1 MKKSIQEQL
10 KSGLPVDCTAKEMMT
25 AIEARNRISSNAE
38 VGTLLQKL
46 FNMKYDGTAGVR
58 DYVLRMVNLKTK
70 LQALSVTIPDAC
82 IVHQALNT
90 LPPDFGII
98 KTNYNSQ
105 DETWSVNDLIA
116 RVVAEEEK
124 LKKEK
129 EHMALYAASYHKKKN
144 KKFKSRTHKG
154 TQETTSQS
162 DNMGPKKTFLKKDGD
177 RCFFCKKKGHM
188 KKECAKFKA
197 WMSKRGLT
205 GNDFL
210 TLVCES
216 NLSEAPSS
224 SWWLDSGATNHVAF
238 TIQGFINRRKPNKD
252 ESKLTMGNNEK
263 ADVMF
268 VGDVILILD
277 SGFKLMLKDTF
288 YVPSFRRNLVSV
300 SCLDSYDYSF
310 KIKSNVISIFL
321 NSNKVGYCHMSNGLY
336 RLSLS
341 PNDIY
346 VAYTAEKVVS
356 KRPLPKEE
364 SYALWH
370 KRLGHISKD
379 RVERLIKTNILPALK
394 NDLEICVDCCR
405 GKMTKLRKKTAV
417 QSSDLLDVIHTD
429 ISGPYKTTLCRN
441 FYFITFIDDY
451 SRYGYLYLIKE
462 KAESLDKFKIFWTEV
477 EKQLVKVIKVV
488 RSDRGGEYYG
498 KHGDAGQLKGSF
510 AKYLED
516 SGIVAQF
523 TMPGSPEQNGIVKRR
538 NRTLMEM
545 VRSMISRTNLPGFL
559 WGEALKT
566 ALYILNRV
574 PTKVVPLTPFELWIG
589 RKPSLNHL
597 KVWGCPAEVKL
608 YNPTL
613 SKLDSRTTR
622 CYFVSYPEHS
632 KGYRFY
638 NPNGGTRIVESQ
650 TAKLLEFDVAEE
662 CSCSQTIEDNS
673 TVGNMVSLSP
683 PIQIIVGT
691 STHHIEPVETRD
703 PVVETAPN
711 EVHQGSQVHDIG
723 SVTNPITYE
732 EAVSCP
738 QSELWLDA
746 MRDEIQSMRH
756 NGVWELVELP
766 EGHRPIGYKWVYKT
780 KRDHKGKIEKF
791 KARLVAK
798 GFTQREGVDY
808 EATLSPV
815 SSKDSFR
822 VIMALVAHFDMELHQ
837 MDVKTVFLNGDL
849 NEEVYMIQPEGF
861 VGNDS
866 SKLVCRLKKSI
877 YGLKQA
883 SRQWYLK
890 FHSVVA
896 SYGFVENKVDQCIYC
911 KVSGRKF
918 IFLILYVDDILL
930 ASSDLGL
937 LHETKRMFSKNLI

>member
-1 MKKSIQEQL
+1 M
-10 KSGLPVDCTAKEMMT
+10 A

-58 DYVLRMVNLKTK
+58 DYVLRMVDLKTK

-116 RVVAEEEK
+116 RVVAEEDK

-129 EHMALYAASYHKKKN
+129 EHLALYASSSHKKKN

-154 TQETTSQS
+154 TQETTGQS
-162 DNMGPKKTFLKKDGD
+162 DNMGPNKTFLKNDGD

-205 GNDFL
+205 SNDSL

-252 ESKLTMGNNEK
+252 ESKLTVGNNEK

-310 KIKSNVISIFL
+310 EIKSNVISIFL
-321 NSNKVGYCHMSNGLY
+321 NSNKVGCCHMSNGLY

-341 PNDIY
+341 PNDVY

-405 GKMTKLRKKTAV
+405 GKMTKIRKKTAV
-417 QSSDLLDVIHTD
+417 RSSDLLDVIHTD
-429 ISGPYKTTLCRN
+429 ISGPYTATLCRN

-451 SRYGYLYLIKE
+451 SRYGYLY
-462 KAESLDKFKIFWTEV
+462 
-477 EKQLVKVIKVV
+477 
-488 RSDRGGEYYG
+488 
-498 KHGDAGQLKGSF
+498 
-510 AKYLED
+510 
-516 SGIVAQF
+516 
-523 TMPGSPEQNGIVKRR
+523 
-538 NRTLMEM
+538 
-545 VRSMISRTNLPGFL
+545 
-559 WGEALKT
+559 
-566 ALYILNRV
+566 
-574 PTKVVPLTPFELWIG
+574 
-589 RKPSLNHL
+589 
-597 KVWGCPAEVKL
+597 
-608 YNPTL
+608 
-613 SKLDSRTTR
+613 
-622 CYFVSYPEHS
+622 
-632 KGYRFY
+632 
-638 NPNGGTRIVESQ
+638 
-650 TAKLLEFDVAEE
+650 
-662 CSCSQTIEDNS
+662 
-673 TVGNMVSLSP
+673 
-683 PIQIIVGT
+683 
-691 STHHIEPVETRD
+691 
-703 PVVETAPN
+703 
-711 EVHQGSQVHDIG
+711 
-723 SVTNPITYE
+723 
-732 EAVSCP
+732 
-738 QSELWLDA
+738 
-746 MRDEIQSMRH
+746 
-756 NGVWELVELP
+756 
-766 EGHRPIGYKWVYKT
+766 
-780 KRDHKGKIEKF
+780 
-791 KARLVAK
+791 
-798 GFTQREGVDY
+798 
-808 EATLSPV
+808 
-815 SSKDSFR
+815 
-822 VIMALVAHFDMELHQ
+822 
-837 MDVKTVFLNGDL
+837 
-849 NEEVYMIQPEGF
+849 
-861 VGNDS
+861 
-866 SKLVCRLKKSI
+866 
-877 YGLKQA
+877 
-883 SRQWYLK
+883 
-890 FHSVVA
+890 
-896 SYGFVENKVDQCIYC
+896 
-911 KVSGRKF
+911 
-918 IFLILYVDDILL
+918 
-930 ASSDLGL
+930 
-937 LHETKRMFSKNLI
+937 

>member
-1 MKKSIQEQL
+1 MNGNSISIEVLTGLNFKKWKEDFLFGMELADVHMALTMDKPADITTTSTEAEKTDYATWERSNRICLLTMKKSIQEHL
-10 KSGLPVDCTAKEMMT
+10 KSGLPVDCTAKEMMA
-25 AIEARNRISSNAE
+25 AIEARNRVSSNAE

-58 DYVLRMVNLKTK
+58 DYVLRMVDLKTK
-70 LQALSVTIPDAC
+70 LQALNVTIPDAC

-90 LPPDFGII
+90 LPPDFRII

-129 EHMALYAASYHKKKN
+129 EHMALYAASSHKRKN
-144 KKFKSRTHKG
+144 KKFKSLTHKG
-154 TQETTSQS
+154 AQETTGQS
-162 DNMGPKKTFLKKDGD
+162 DNMGPKKTFLKTDGD

-197 WMSKRGLT
+197 WMSKRGLI
-205 GNDFL
+205 GNDSL
-210 TLVCES
+210 ILVCES
-216 NLSEAPSS
+216 NPSEAPSS

-252 ESKLTMGNNEK
+252 ESKLTVGNNEK

-268 VGDVILILD
+268 VGDVILVLD
-277 SGFKLMLKDTF
+277 SGFKFMLKDTF

-310 KIKSNVISIFL
+310 EIKSNVISIFL
-321 NSNKVGYCHMSNGLY
+321 NSNKVGCCHMSNGLY
-336 RLSLS
+336 ILSLS

-405 GKMTKLRKKTAV
+405 GKMTKTRKKTAV
-417 QSSDLLDVIHTD
+417 RSSDLLEVIHTD
-429 ISGPYKTTLCRN
+429 ISGPYTATLCRN

-462 KAESLDKFKIFWTEV
+462 KSESLDKFKIFRTEV
-477 EKQLVKVIKVV
+477 EKQLGKVIKVV
-488 RSDRGGEYYG
+488 RSDRGGVYYG
-498 KHGDAGQLKGSF
+498 KHGDAGQLKGPF

-523 TMPGSPEQNGIVKRR
+523 TMPGSPEQNGIAERR

-574 PTKVVPLTPFELWIG
+574 PTKAVPLTPFELWTG

-597 KVWGCPAEVKL
+597 KVWGCPAEVML

-650 TAKLLEFDVAEE
+650 TAKFLEFDVAEE
-662 CSCSQTIEDNS
+662 SSCSQTIEDDS
-673 TVGNMVSLSP
+673 TVGNVVSVSP
-683 PIQIIVGT
+683 PIQIIVET
-691 STHHIEPVETRD
+691 PTHHIEPVETRD

-711 EVHQGSQVHDIG
+711 DVHQGSQV
-723 SVTNPITYE
+723 
-732 EAVSCP
+732 
-738 QSELWLDA
+738 
-746 MRDEIQSMRH
+746 
-756 NGVWELVELP
+756 
-766 EGHRPIGYKWVYKT
+766 
-780 KRDHKGKIEKF
+780 
-791 KARLVAK
+791 
-798 GFTQREGVDY
+798 
-808 EATLSPV
+808 
-815 SSKDSFR
+815 
-822 VIMALVAHFDMELHQ
+822 
-837 MDVKTVFLNGDL
+837 
-849 NEEVYMIQPEGF
+849 
-861 VGNDS
+861 
-866 SKLVCRLKKSI
+866 
-877 YGLKQA
+877 
-883 SRQWYLK
+883 
-890 FHSVVA
+890 
-896 SYGFVENKVDQCIYC
+896 
-911 KVSGRKF
+911 
-918 IFLILYVDDILL
+918 
-930 ASSDLGL
+930 
-937 LHETKRMFSKNLI
+937 